1 MFENEILSRDELK
14 FEEEKNHKIRLA
26 ELYKDLSTA
35 QAKLNSTI
43 EKCEQHENL
52 FFDFQNANESL
63 NKYIET
69 LKGPFQNRGKEIG
82 DLKSRSGTAKKFNI
96 FKQRVNQALWF
107 SKFFGLEFT
116 EMKVVDKNG
125 KMYNITDKPKSTS
138 SSFECLSDD
147 EKEKVKSL
155 LYILDSFGISDEAY
169 HEIAIQNDGLIRS
182 YLVKQC
188 RQSINGMCQISKTPG
203 ESPGAQLNFM
213 ETLEQTLEKISSEQS
228 DSPPIVLLKIAA
240 DGAKMSRMSNFLIL
254 SLAVL
259 NKGEEVMSLHGQ
271 TTIAIVDAKENFV
284 SIKES
289 FAEIFQEIN
298 ALLETKNDDGYVPY
312 TSNLT
317 NENYRLEFFLGGD
330 MKFLLTV
337 LGLNAANS
345 KFSCIYC
352 KIEKND
358 RFDMTKDEDFFWTGK
373 MKKSIEEMKELSKKK
388 KLILGHY
395 NPPPYSTLTLIML
408 LLTSCI

>member
-52 FFDFQNANESL
+52 LFEFQNANESL

-82 DLKSRSGTAKKFNI
+82 DLKSRSGTAIKFHI

-107 SKFFGLEFT
+107 SKSFGLEFT

-147 EKEKVKSL
+147 VKTL

-188 RQSINGMCQISKTPG
+188 RRSINGMCQISKTPG

-330 MKFLLTV
+330 MKFSLTV
-337 LGLNAANS
+337 LGMSAANS

-352 KIEKND
+352 KI
-358 RFDMTKDEDFFWTGK
+358 
-373 MKKSIEEMKELSKKK
+373 
-388 KLILGHY
+388 
-395 NPPPYSTLTLIML
+395 
-408 LLTSCI
+408 

>member
-1 MFENEILSRDELK
+1 MK
-14 FEEEKNHKIRLA
+14 KKKNHKIRLA

-182 YLVKQC
+182 SLVKQC

-213 ETLEQTLEKISSEQS
+213 ETLEQTLEKNSSEQS
-228 DSPPIVLLKIAA
+228 NSPPIVQLKIAL
-240 DGAKMSRMSNFLIL
+240 M
-254 SLAVL
+254 
-259 NKGEEVMSLHGQ
+259 GQ
-271 TTIAIVDAKENFV
+271 KCLVCPT
-284 SIKES
+284 SS
-289 FAEIFQEIN
+289 F
-298 ALLETKNDDGYVPY
+298 
-312 TSNLT
+312 
-317 NENYRLEFFLGGD
+317 
-330 MKFLLTV
+330 
-337 LGLNAANS
+337 
-345 KFSCIYC
+345 
-352 KIEKND
+352 
-358 RFDMTKDEDFFWTGK
+358 
-373 MKKSIEEMKELSKKK
+373 
-388 KLILGHY
+388 
-395 NPPPYSTLTLIML
+395 
-408 LLTSCI
+408 